1 MKIQKRSNKPIILT
15 VVAVI
20 IVILGGYTA
29 FAAYSHNW
37 PFKNAEDSSK
47 SQDKTSD
54 SDSGKTAGDSDYQP
68 TNTNNPDKTPP
79 QYDTPKTDEPQK
91 PTISGVINYKSVMD
105 DRLSIRV
112 TIDQKINSGIC
123 DLKLTRNSPKKSVTK
138 SAEVLA
144 NPSSATCKGF
154 DIPVSELGSG
164 TWNIIITVTSGDK
177 KGDITG
183 QVSL

>member
-1 MKIQKRSNKPIILT
+1 MKIQKRINKPIILT

-54 SDSGKTAGDSDYQP
+54 SNSGKSTGGSDYQP

-91 PTISGVINYKSVMD
+91 PTISGVINYKSVSD
-105 DRLSIRV
+105 DTLTIRT
-112 TIDQKINSGIC
+112 TIDQRLDTGTCI
-123 DLKLTRNSPKKSVTK
+123 LKLTRNSPPKSVTK
-138 SAEVLA
+138 SADVIA
-144 NPSSATCKGF
+144 NPSSSTCKGF
-154 DIPVSELGSG
+154 DIPTSELGAG
-164 TWNIIITVTSGDK
+164 YWKILIIVTSGEK
-177 KGDITG
+177 KGEITG
-183 QVSL
+183 SVSI

>member
-1 MKIQKRSNKPIILT
+1 MKIQKPSNKPIILT
-15 VVAVI
+15 VVAVL

-91 PTISGVINYKSVMD
+91 PAISGVINYKSVSDGM
-105 DRLSIRV
+105 LSIRT
-112 TIDQKINSGIC
+112 TIDQKLDTGTC
-123 DLKLTRNSPKKSVTK
+123 VLKLTRNSPTKSFTK
-138 SAEVLA
+138 SANVIA
-144 NPSSATCKGF
+144 NPSSSTCKGF
-154 DIPVSELGSG
+154 DIPTSELGAGS
-164 TWNIIITVTSGDK
+164 WKIVISVTSGEK
-177 KGDITG
+177 KGEITG
-183 QVSL
+183 NVSI